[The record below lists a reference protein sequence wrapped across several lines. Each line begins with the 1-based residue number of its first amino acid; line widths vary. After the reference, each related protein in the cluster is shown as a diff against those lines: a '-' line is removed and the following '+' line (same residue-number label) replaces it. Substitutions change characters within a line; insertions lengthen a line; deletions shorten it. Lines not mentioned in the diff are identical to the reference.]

1 MTTLCS
7 IACETV
13 HITTG
18 RITVF
23 GTQSTIEVTYPTLV
37 HTFLYS
43 QVKHCFFFTII
54 DTSNTSI
61 IRLTIVSTNLINHI
75 HRQVLQTSLDITTK
89 ELLTIDHQF
98 LDFLTVDLHITV
110 IVNYLDN
117 FYQGLAAVELKQL
130 YAGVAPVT
138 NAPFEIILV
147 EVANEADVQTVL
159 DIFQARVDRECGDS
173 TYPENA
179 EAWMNNCRITSR
191 GNYVFL
197 AVLMGSAEIPSQ
209 FILD

>member
-1 MTTLCS
+1 MKTKLISLFLAAALMLGLLSGCGKPAVPETTAPATAAPTES
-7 IACETV
+7 AHET
-13 HITTG
+13 TAPQAELPDLETLYNQG
-18 RITVF
+18 M
-23 GTQSTIEVTYPTLV
+23 EVL
-37 HTFLYS
+37 S
-43 QVKHCFFFTII
+43 QMGEEAPILFPET
-54 DTSNTSI
+54 D
-61 IRLTIVSTNLINHI
+61 
-75 HRQVLQTSLDITTK
+75 
-89 ELLTIDHQF
+89 
-98 LDFLTVDLHITV
+98 
-110 IVNYLDN
+110 VNYLDN

-159 DIFQARVDRECGDS
+159 DIFQARVDRECGD
-173 TYPENA
+173 TAYPENA
-179 EAWMNNCRITSR
+179 EAWMNECRITSR

>member
-1 MTTLCS
+1 MKTKLISLFLAAALAIGLLAGCAAPTAPETTQPVTTPATTAPQAELPDL
-7 IACETV
+7 ETLYNQ
-13 HITTG
+13 G
-18 RITVF
+18 M
-23 GTQSTIEVTYPTLV
+23 EVL
-37 HTFLYS
+37 S
-43 QVKHCFFFTII
+43 QMGDDAPILFPET
-54 DTSNTSI
+54 D
-61 IRLTIVSTNLINHI
+61 
-75 HRQVLQTSLDITTK
+75 
-89 ELLTIDHQF
+89 
-98 LDFLTVDLHITV
+98 
-110 IVNYLDN
+110 VNYLEN
-117 FYQGLAAVELKQL
+117 FYPGLAAVELKQL

-159 DIFQARVDRECGDS
+159 DIFQARVDRECDDT

-179 EAWMNNCRITSR
+179 EAWMNKCRITTR